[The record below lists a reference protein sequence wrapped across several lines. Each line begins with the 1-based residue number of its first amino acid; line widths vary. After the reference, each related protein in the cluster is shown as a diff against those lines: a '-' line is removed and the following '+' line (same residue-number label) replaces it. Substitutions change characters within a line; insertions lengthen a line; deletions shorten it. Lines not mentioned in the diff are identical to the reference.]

1 MPKKETPSFEDVSL
15 CGILEE
21 YRTFVEDFRKVAD
34 FCRKLDEY

>member
-1 MPKKETPSFEDVSL
+1 M

-34 FCRKLDEY
+34 FCRKLDEYLNPEGIE